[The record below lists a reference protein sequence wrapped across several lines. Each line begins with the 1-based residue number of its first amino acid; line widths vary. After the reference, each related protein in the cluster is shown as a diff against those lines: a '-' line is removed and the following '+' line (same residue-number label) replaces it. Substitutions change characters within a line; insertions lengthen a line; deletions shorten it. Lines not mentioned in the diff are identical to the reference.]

1 MILKGNIK
9 KCWVKCLL
17 LCNVCMCVCVSF
29 KGCVCLAHN
38 NQNNA
43 PRFSHNEAKTTL
55 VSRAMAPILVNV
67 YCYTSSCD
75 TPLSSLVLA
84 LFLSPSLSLLLSLS
98 LASLIETKRNSVC
111 SPRRHLCI
119 LIAYWAGHGEG
130 GVHEGEGERDR
141 A

>member
-1 MILKGNIK
+1 
-9 KCWVKCLL
+9 
-17 LCNVCMCVCVSF
+17 MCVCVSF

-75 TPLSSLVLA
+75 TPPNVSCPGLIPFPLPVT
-84 LFLSPSLSLLLSLS
+84 PSLSLSGIAYRNETKFSLQPSQTLVHINCLLSRPWGGGS
-98 LASLIETKRNSVC
+98 ARGRGGARQGIVC
-111 SPRRHLCI
+111 F
-119 LIAYWAGHGEG
+119 
-130 GVHEGEGERDR
+130 
-141 A
+141 